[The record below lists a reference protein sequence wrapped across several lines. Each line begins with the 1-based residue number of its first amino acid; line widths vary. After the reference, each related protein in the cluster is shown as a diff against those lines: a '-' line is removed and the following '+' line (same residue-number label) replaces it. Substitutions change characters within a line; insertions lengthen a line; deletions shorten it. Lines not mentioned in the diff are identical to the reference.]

1 MSKGNRKR
9 VVVSIEQKLIN
20 LQPPDKSETM
30 QKMSEEHGVACVTAG
45 DWIGER
51 SKTEEW
57 CFFRAWNGAW
67 KNEDDE
73 KMWIR
78 KGEWHLLASHN

>member
-51 SKTEEW
+51 SETEEW
-57 CFFRAWNGAW
+57 CFARA
-67 KNEDDE
+67 
-73 KMWIR
+73 
-78 KGEWHLLASHN
+78 